1 MTTRRQVLRG
11 AGGVITIA
19 LGGLQI
25 ACTRDESAQIDAAG
39 IDDLE
44 LVTLV
49 AVMQRLLPHDQLD
62 PAVYRDAVQAFLK
75 TAEDEP
81 TVVEG
86 LANLREQGF
95 ADLSTEN
102 QIVTL
107 SAIEETHFFR
117 IVRDAAVRSLYS
129 DQRTWTLLG
138 YEGDAS
144 RFGGY
149 IDRGFNDIDWLPD
162 VEMGS

>member
-1 MTTRRQVLRG
+1 VG
-11 AGGVITIA
+11 
-19 LGGLQI
+19 
-25 ACTRDESAQIDAAG
+25 
-39 IDDLE
+39 
-44 LVTLV
+44 
-49 AVMQRLLPHDQLD
+49 
-62 PAVYRDAVQAFLK
+62 FLK